1 MGCYVS
7 GSTRD
12 RLLAYLAAR
21 SSATGPELCRH
32 LGITRQALSQQLR
45 PLVAAGD
52 VVKSG
57 STRAARY
64 HVTEQAQGAE
74 SRPGASVTSAG
85 HCLCGAIRLEARGK
99 PRWVA
104 YCHCASC
111 RRHTG
116 SPVTCFVNYRTRDV
130 TFGAEPA
137 VFESSAGVGRR
148 FCKRCGTPIAYETD
162 RRPGEIDIYLNVLDE
177 PERFVPEAHAFHS
190 EHLPWFDT
198 RDDLPRKG

>member
-1 MGCYVS
+1 MS
-7 GSTRD
+7 ESTRD
-12 RLLAYLAAR
+12 RLLDYLAEH
-21 SSATGPELCRH
+21 SPATGPELCRH

-45 PLVAAGD
+45 PLIVSGD

-64 HVTEQAQGAE
+64 YATDQAPGAP
-74 SRPGASVTSAG
+74 SRPGTSTQSRG
-85 HCLCGAIRLEARGK
+85 RCLCGAIRLEAVGE

-116 SPVTCFVNYRTRDV
+116 SPVTCFVNYRKRNV
-130 TFGAEPA
+130 TFSREPA

-162 RRPGEIDIYLNVLDE
+162 RRADEIDIYLNVLDE
-177 PERFVPEAHAFHS
+177 PERFVPEAHAFYS
-190 EHLPWFDT
+190 ERLPWFGT
-198 RDDLPRKG
+198 HDDLPKKG